1 MEIQEIITFL
11 NVAQHGSFSHAAR
24 HLGYSQA
31 AVTVHIK
38 NLEKELKVR
47 LFDRLGKTT
56 SLTSHGKIFYE
67 HALKIVN
74 DMQKAKDAVRQDEE
88 LSGSLHIGTIDS
100 LCSSLLPRILLEYHK
115 LYPKVSVSVTT
126 DTPKALLN
134 MLHGNELDVVYLI
147 DEKRMENWIC
157 KVLEKEIKVVFAA
170 VSEHPLADQKPH
182 SITELLDFPFILTEK
197 DASYRKVLDYRLQ
210 MKNMEI
216 QPLFQSNNTDLLL
229 HMVREQLG
237 ITFLPEYTLQKD
249 RETGILHEILVPDL
263 QIHVWQQVIHHK
275 DKWIT
280 REMKAFFNLYSLS
293 SSSLSS

>member
-1 MEIQEIITFL
+1 MEIQELITFI
-11 NVAQHGSFSHAAR
+11 NVARHGSFSHAAR

-38 NLEKELKVR
+38 NLEEELKVR
-47 LFDRLGKTT
+47 LFDRLGKSI

-74 DMQKAKDAVRQDEE
+74 DLQRAKDAVRQEEE

-134 MLHGNELDVVYLI
+134 MLHENELDIVYLI
-147 DEKRMENWIC
+147 DEKRTESWIS

-170 VSEHPLADQKPH
+170 ASCHPLADQKPH
-182 SITELLDFPFILTEK
+182 AIAELLSCPFILTEK
-197 DASYRKVLDYRLQ
+197 DASYRKVLDYHLQ
-210 MKNMEI
+210 MKNIEI
-216 QPLFQSNNTDLLL
+216 RPLFQSNNTDLLL
-229 HMVREQLG
+229 HMVRENLG
-237 ITFLPEYTLQKD
+237 ITFLPEYTIQKD
-249 RETGILHEILVPDL
+249 REMGTLYKILVPDL

-280 REMKAFFNLYSLS
+280 REMKAFLTFISLS
-293 SSSLSS
+293 ESF